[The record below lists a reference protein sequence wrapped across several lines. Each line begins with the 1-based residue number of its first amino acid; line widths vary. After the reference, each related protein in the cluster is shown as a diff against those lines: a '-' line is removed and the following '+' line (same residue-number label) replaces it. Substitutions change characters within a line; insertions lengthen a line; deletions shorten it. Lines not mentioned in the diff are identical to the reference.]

1 LRFTVRRALE
11 GAGPEAAWAVVKDV
25 EDMSKY
31 WRGHREVRARRLED
45 GSWDLAIRFAFPGPN
60 NRGRARATLD
70 EAARTLTLSYYEG
83 PVKGVV
89 KVYVTESEIVTEWD
103 VSLVWYLRPLEAW
116 VKRHFMKGAQ
126 HALDRIV
133 EALAASL
140 TQGEPSRAL
149 SVADGSPP

>member
-70 EAARTLTLSYYEG
+70 EAARMLTLSYVEG
-83 PVKGVV
+83 PVKGIV

-103 VSLVWYLRPLEAW
+103 VSLAWYLRPLEVW

-133 EALAASL
+133 EAARASL
-140 TQGEPSRAL
+140 TRGEPSRAL
-149 SVADGSPP
+149 SVGER

>member
-1 LRFTVRRALE
+1 LRFTVRKALE

-25 EDMSKY
+25 DDIPGY

-70 EAARTLTLSYYEG
+70 EASRTLTLSYVEG

-89 KVYVTESEIVTEWD
+89 KVYVTEGEIVTEWD
-103 VSLVWYLRPLEAW
+103 VSLAWYLRPLEAW
-116 VKRHFMKGAQ
+116 VKRHFMSGAQ

-133 EALAASL
+133 EAARASA
-140 TQGEPSRAL
+140 GPAPPRPST
-149 SVADGSPP
+149 S